1 MRRFL
6 KQYFVFSR
14 TEQRGIFVLTLI
26 ILILISTNILIPWLH
41 SSRQTNDQSLITE
54 IEQFE
59 QQLKSEQSKK
69 EEFDFF
75 QPDKSAVKNTLNPI
89 PFNPNKLTE
98 DEWIA
103 MGLNPKK
110 AKVII
115 NYLTKGGRFRKREDL
130 RKIYSIT
137 NEEYSV
143 LEPFIIIPA
152 IDTIKSFSTQWKK
165 PESKV
170 FNIELNSSDTLDLQE
185 LRGIGPG
192 FARRIVKYRDM
203 LGGFYKKEQLL
214 EVYGLDSVTYKKIL
228 PDITIDPSKIKKIN
242 INTVDVKDLKKHP
255 YFDYYIAK
263 AIVTFRSQNGN
274 FKSVDDLRKVNLI
287 YDDIFL
293 KIKPYISLN

>member
-1 MRRFL
+1 MKRFL
-6 KQYFVFSR
+6 KQYFTFSR

-26 ILILISTNILIPWLH
+26 ILALISVNILIPRLH
-41 SSRQTNDQSLITE
+41 LSKQTNDQALITE

-59 QQLKSEQSKK
+59 QQLKNEQSGK
-69 EEFDFF
+69 EEFDFY
-75 QPDKSAVKNTLNPI
+75 QPDKSVAKNTLNPT
-89 PFNPNKLTE
+89 PFNPNKITE

-110 AKVII
+110 AKIII

-137 NEEYSV
+137 SEEYSV

-152 IDTIKSFSTQWKK
+152 TDTVKSFSTQWKK
-165 PESKV
+165 LEAKV

-203 LGGFYKKEQLL
+203 LGGFYKKDQLL
-214 EVYGLDSVTYKKIL
+214 EVYGLDSITYKKML

-242 INTVDVKDLKKHP
+242 INAADVKDLKKHP
-255 YFDYYIAK
+255 YLDYYIAK

-274 FKSVDDLRKVNLI
+274 FKSVEDLRRVNLI